1 MILAADIGGTKTN
14 LALFSAGSDRPR
26 AEESHR
32 FETAAYDD
40 PADLIENFLKDY
52 QGAPITAACLAVA
65 GPVVEGRS
73 QMTNVSWAL
82 SEEDLARRFGWR
94 HCRLLN
100 DLEATVQAIPLLKDS
115 ETASLHDARPAPHGT
130 LAVLAP
136 GTGLGVAMALKRDG
150 ELIGL
155 PSEAGH
161 SDFTPLD
168 EEGLSLWRFIAAREG
183 HVCQEHVLSGPGLHR
198 LYQWRCQ
205 TGDTR
210 PDPAVIQ
217 AVEDSE
223 DPSARIS
230 SLALQEEDPT
240 CLRALEDFVRYLGAA
255 AGNLA
260 LTAMARGGIYLAGGI
275 APKIL
280 PKLQDGLFQKAF
292 CDKAAFGDLLKTI
305 PVEVILT
312 GKAPLLGAAR
322 TALAADGH

>member
-1 MILAADIGGTKTN
+1 MILSGDMGGTKTN
-14 LALFSAGSDRPR
+14 LALFENGREGPQTDDVQ
-26 AEESHR
+26 R
-32 FETAAYDD
+32 FENAAYPD
-40 PADLIENFLKDY
+40 PASLIEDFLGAH
-52 QGAPITAACLAVA
+52 GAPTVTAACLAVA
-65 GPVVEGRS
+65 GPVVDGQS
-73 QMTNVSWAL
+73 HMTNLPWSI
-82 SEEDLARRFGWR
+82 SQKDLARRFGWR

-115 ETASLHDARPAPHGT
+115 ETTSLHDARPAPHGT

-183 HVCQEHVLSGPGLHR
+183 HVCLEHVLSGPGLHR

-217 AVEDSE
+217 AIEDSE

-240 CLRALEDFVRYLGAA
+240 CVRALDDFVRYLGAA